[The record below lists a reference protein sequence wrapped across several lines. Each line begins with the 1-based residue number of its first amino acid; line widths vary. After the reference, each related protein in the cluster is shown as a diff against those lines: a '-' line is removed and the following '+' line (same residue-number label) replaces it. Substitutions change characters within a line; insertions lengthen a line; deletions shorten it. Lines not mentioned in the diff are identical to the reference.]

1 VTKSDSTAGEPPATE
16 PFNWR
21 ALLPIHPAAE
31 LFPLM
36 AEAELRETAEGI
48 WINGLRLPVVTWS
61 AKEDDDPQLIDGR
74 NRLDALARHGLLYET
89 SDHHIGLKNWTGTE
103 WAKLSG
109 ERIKFEHN
117 VGCDPYALAME
128 LNVHRRHLN
137 TEQKRD
143 LIAELI
149 KANPEK
155 SNKQIADQAGV
166 VSYPTVTKVREAL
179 EESGDVEKFTTSID
193 TKGRRQP
200 RKKKS
205 KAKASKPKSN
215 PEEDDARESARA
227 FPPLGGLRAKATSKL
242 GQPTA
247 KPHAQ
252 DHDMKTK

>member
-109 ERIKFEHN
+109 ERISLSTT
-117 VGCDPYALAME
+117 LAAIPMRSQWS
-128 LNVHRRHLN
+128 LMF
-137 TEQKRD
+137 
-143 LIAELI
+143 IAAI
-149 KANPEK
+149 STP
-155 SNKQIADQAGV
+155 S
-166 VSYPTVTKVREAL
+166 R
-179 EESGDVEKFTTSID
+179 
-193 TKGRRQP
+193 
-200 RKKKS
+200 
-205 KAKASKPKSN
+205 
-215 PEEDDARESARA
+215 SAI
-227 FPPLGGLRAKATSKL
+227 
-242 GQPTA
+242 
-247 KPHAQ
+247 
-252 DHDMKTK
+252 